1 MWRSNL
7 QNGELIISIVFS
19 LFIHSCSLISA
30 REFAP
35 CLCCRSFSVLVK
47 DLDGKNHEM
56 TVLNLLYPIN
66 EQDSYKKVN
75 KSSAAYSA
83 SSPQPSGHEMFV
95 FQKSVAGFGS
105 KVFVSKV
112 FVILDEWVCFRK
124 QCCNLS
130 QQTIP
135 IFHKTV

>member
-66 EQDSYKKVN
+66 EQDSYKKVRN
-75 KSSAAYSA
+75 HLLLTQLLLLSPAAMRCLYFRNRLLA
-83 SSPQPSGHEMFV
+83 LG
-95 FQKSVAGFGS
+95 QKS
-105 KVFVSKV
+105 
-112 FVILDEWVCFRK
+112 
-124 QCCNLS
+124 LS
-130 QQTIP
+130 S
-135 IFHKTV
+135 